1 MMLFKARLMIFVAL
15 AAILVLILE
24 LRDGPLNLE
33 SVDSS
38 YAAVKR
44 LRLGKCMMHW
54 APKEF

>member
-15 AAILVLILE
+15 AAILLLILE

-38 YAAVKR
+38 NAAVKR
-44 LRLGKCMMHW
+44 LRLGLT
-54 APKEF
+54 ETL